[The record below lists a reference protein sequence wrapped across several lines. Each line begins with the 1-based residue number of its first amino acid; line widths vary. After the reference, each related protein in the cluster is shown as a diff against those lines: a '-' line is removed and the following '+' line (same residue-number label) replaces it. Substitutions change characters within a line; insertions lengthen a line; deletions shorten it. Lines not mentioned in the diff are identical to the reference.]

1 MREDMVTEYNI
12 QGLMQQALNAFQPEK
27 AAGINA
33 KVQFHISGEQ
43 GGDWVATIQNQKLSV
58 ELGSTPNP
66 NLTLA
71 ADTRDIFN
79 VVGGKLNPM
88 QAFMQGKVQVKGD
101 MSLAMRLLDLFKH
114 P

>member
-1 MREDMVTEYNI
+1 VTQNNL
-12 QGLMQQALNAFQPEK
+12 QSLMDQAIGAFQPEK

-33 KVQFHISGEQ
+33 KVQFHITGNQ

-58 ELGSTPNP
+58 DQGTTPNP
-66 NLTLA
+66 NLTLS
-71 ADTRDIFN
+71 ADTQDIFN
-79 VVGGKLNPM
+79 VVSGKLNPM

-101 MSLAMRLLDLFKH
+101 MGLAMRLMDLFKH

>member
-1 MREDMVTEYNI
+1 MTEPNL
-12 QGLMQQALNAFQPEK
+12 QALMQQAINAFQPEK

-33 KVQFHISGEQ
+33 KVQFHITGNQ

-58 ELGSTPNP
+58 EPGTAPNP

-71 ADTRDIFN
+71 ADTQDIFN
-79 VVGGKLNPM
+79 VISGKLNPM
-88 QAFMQGKVQVKGD
+88 QAYMRGKVHVEGD
-101 MSLAMRLLDLFKH
+101 MSLAMRLFGLFKR